1 MKRSIIFVAAMIAIV
16 ALTSVHASAKKS
28 GTEVLDLPG
37 LKSAVRVIRDTDG
50 IPHIYANN
58 ARDAALIQGYVMA
71 EDRLFQ
77 MDLSRRQASGTL
89 AELLGSAVLADDVEA
104 RTIGL
109 RRAAERTL
117 PALSPESQDLL
128 DAFAQGVNAWVAANP
143 LPPEYGVLEL
153 TQFEKWIPEDS
164 VVIAKALAFQ
174 LSFDLDINNTI
185 TFRTYAATGAAL
197 GFDGVALFFEDLF
210 RSAPFDS
217 ASTVPDAMM
226 ASIAPLTTGTA
237 LASAPMSAPGDLL
250 ARRYVERI
258 KDMPFFQDALR
269 PSDRVKG
276 SNEWGI
282 SGAYTTS
289 GLPLIANDPHL
300 ALNSPPTFYQNHLI
314 ASRDKLDVH
323 GSSVPGVPLVIQG
336 QNAYM
341 TWGSTVNPADVTD
354 TYEEQV
360 VPCDTASR
368 LCTVYLGEHEPI
380 VAIPVE
386 FFENKLDG
394 VPDNV
399 EKVDSG
405 VPLVVLIVPRR
416 NNGPIVQLDMPPDTA
431 PGTAP
436 GTAISIQ
443 YTGFSATREID
454 CFRIWN
460 FGKNLDDF
468 EEGLQ
473 FFDVGSQNWAYG
485 DIDGNIAYF
494 TSAEIPIREDLQAG
508 KLDLE
513 RIPSFLRDGT
523 GGNEWISEPNPPPG
537 QAIPYEIL
545 PMDEMPQLI
554 NPPYFVNAN
563 NDPAGVTLDNDPFNQ
578 LRPGG
583 GIYYLEYTYAIGT
596 RAGRITQAIEDKL
609 AAGNVSFED
618 MQEIQADVVMLDAQV
633 FTPYILEAFDNAAN
647 SDVSALK
654 ELAADFRVGEAIDRL
669 ADWGYNTPT
678 GVDTGYD
685 ASDVDGVFSPPT
697 DQEIADSIA
706 ATIYSVWRGQMLTNT
721 ITATLK
727 RIDTQ
732 VQQIPGKSD
741 FEMPR
746 PDSSSSVKALRN
758 LLDNFDATH
767 GIGASGL
774 DFFAVPGLANA
785 YDRRDFLLLQSLA
798 DALDLLASEKFSAAF
813 GYSTDQEDYRWGRL
827 HRIVFDSPLGGPYN
841 IPPGAG
847 IAPSFSNLDG
857 VATDGGFG
865 VVDASSHSA
874 YANSSEDF
882 RFGAGPN
889 RRYVGELGTT
899 PRSIRGETIL
909 PGGDSGVLGS
919 PFYGNLLPRW
929 LTNDTYGIRFK
940 RGDVNKAAYTK
951 NVFVPAKS
959 PAIRPGKRRLDRDV
973 RRAR

>member
-1 MKRSIIFVAAMIAIV
+1 MKRIIIFVAAMIAIV

-37 LKSAVRVIRDTDG
+37 LKSSVRVIRDTDG

-58 ARDAALIQGYVMA
+58 ARDAVLAQGYVMA
-71 EDRLFQ
+71 SDRLFQ
-77 MDLSRRQASGTL
+77 MDLSRRQPSGTL

-117 PALSPESQDLL
+117 PELSPEAQDLL
-128 DAFAQGVNAWVAANP
+128 EAFAQGVNAWVAANP
-143 LPPEYGVLEL
+143 LPPEYGTLEL

-185 TFRTYAATGAAL
+185 TFRTYLAAL
-197 GFDGVALFFEDLF
+197 GPEDGAKLFFEDIF
-210 RSAPFDS
+210 RSAPFDP

-226 ASIAPLTTGTA
+226 ASVASPTRETA
-237 LASAPMSAPGDLL
+237 VASAPMRSPGDLL
-250 ARRYVERI
+250 AQRYVERI

-300 ALNSPPTFYQNHLI
+300 ALNTPATFYQDHLI
-314 ASRDKLDVH
+314 ASADKLDVH
-323 GSSVPGVPLVIQG
+323 GSSVPGVPLIIQG

-360 VPCDTASR
+360 VPCDTSAAG
-368 LCTVYLGEHEPI
+368 LCTVYLGEPEPI
-380 VAIPVE
+380 FPVPVE
-386 FFENKLDG
+386 FRVNVLNGKPDTV
-394 VPDNV
+394 VP
-399 EKVDSG
+399 
-405 VPLVVLIVPRR
+405 VPPGGAIPPVVLIVPRR
-416 NNGPIVQLDMPPDTA
+416 NNGPIVELDRAT
-431 PGTAP
+431 
-436 GTAISIQ
+436 GTAISVQ

-468 EEGLQ
+468 LEGLQ

-508 KLDLE
+508 NLDLA

-523 GGNEWISEPNPPPG
+523 GGNEWLPVQHPQPG

-578 LRPGG
+578 FRPDG

-596 RAGRITQAIEDKL
+596 RAGRITQALEDKL
-609 AAGNVSFED
+609 AMGNVSFED

-633 FTPYILEAFDNAAN
+633 FTPYILDAFRYAKG
-647 SDVSALK
+647 SSAP
-654 ELAADFRVGEAIDRL
+654 EDLATLAEDPRVAEAIGRL
-669 ADWGYNTPT
+669 ADWGYNAPT

-706 ATIYSVWRGQMLTNT
+706 ATIYSVWRGQALEN
-721 ITATLK
+721 IIAETLAGVGLE
-727 RIDTQ
+727 T
-732 VQQIPGKSD
+732 P
-741 FEMPR
+741 
-746 PDSSSSVKALRN
+746 SSASSVKALRN
-758 LLDNFDATH
+758 LLDNFDTNQ

-774 DFFAVPGLANA
+774 NFFDVPGLAKA
-785 YDRRDFLLLQSLA
+785 DDRRDFLLLQSLV
-798 DALDLLASEKFSAAF
+798 DALDLLEGPDFEDAF
-813 GYSTDQEDYRWGRL
+813 GGSAYQEDYRWGRL
-827 HRIVFDSPLGGPYN
+827 HRIVFDSPLGGPFN

-847 IAPSFSNLDG
+847 ISPSFPDLEG

-874 YANSSEDF
+874 YANDSEGF

-889 RRYVGELGTT
+889 RRYVGELGTK
-899 PRSIRGETIL
+899 PGSIRGETIL

-919 PFYGNLLPRW
+919 SFYGNLLPRW
-929 LTNDTYGIRFK
+929 LTNDTYDIRFK
-940 RGDVNKAAYTK
+940 RGDVNKAAATK
-951 NVFVPAKS
+951 TVFVPAK
-959 PAIRPGKRRLDRDV
+959 
-973 RRAR
+973 

>member
-1 MKRSIIFVAAMIAIV
+1 MKRSIIFVAAITAIF
-16 ALTSVHASAKKS
+16 ALTSVHAFAKKF

-37 LKSAVRVIRDTDG
+37 LKSSVRVIRDTDG

-58 ARDAALIQGYVMA
+58 ARDAVLVQGYVMA
-71 EDRLFQ
+71 SDRLFQ

-89 AELLGSAVLADDVEA
+89 AELLGSAVLGDDVEA

-117 PALSPESQDLL
+117 PELSPEAQDLL
-128 DAFAQGVNAWVAANP
+128 EAFAQGVNAWVAANP
-143 LPPEYGVLEL
+143 LPPEYGALEL
-153 TQFEKWIPEDS
+153 TQFEEWIPEDS

-185 TFRTYAATGAAL
+185 TFRTYAAAGAAG
-197 GFDGVALFFEDLF
+197 GFDGVALFFEDIF

-226 ASIAPLTTGTA
+226 DSVASPTRGTA
-237 LASAPMSAPGDLL
+237 LASAPMSSPGDLL
-250 ARRYVERI
+250 AQRYVERI
-258 KDMPFFQDALR
+258 KDMPFFQDALH

-300 ALNSPPTFYQNHLI
+300 ALNTPATFYQDHLI
-314 ASRDKLDVH
+314 ASADKLDVH
-323 GSSVPGVPLVIQG
+323 GSSVPGVPLIIQG

-360 VPCDTASR
+360 VQCGTSAAG
-368 LCTVYLGEHEPI
+368 LCTIYLGKEEPI
-380 VAIPVE
+380 VPVPVE
-386 FFENKLDG
+386 FRVNVING
-394 VPDNV
+394 VFNTV
-399 EKVDSG
+399 
-405 VPLVVLIVPRR
+405 VPVPPGGGIPEFVLIVPRR
-416 NNGPIVQLDMPPDTA
+416 NNGPIVNLDLAT
-431 PGTAP
+431 
-436 GTAISIQ
+436 GTAISVQ

-468 EEGLQ
+468 VEGLQ

-494 TSAEIPIREDLQAG
+494 TSAEIPIREDLQAEM
-508 KLDLE
+508 LNLE

-523 GGNEWISEPNPPPG
+523 GGNEWLPVQNPQPG
-537 QAIPYEIL
+537 QAIPFEIL
-545 PMDEMPQLI
+545 PMEEMPQII

-596 RAGRITQAIEDKL
+596 RAGRITQALEDKL
-609 AAGNVSFED
+609 AMGNVSFED

-633 FTPYILEAFDNAAN
+633 FTPYILDAFDNAAS
-647 SDVSALK
+647 SDVSELK
-654 ELAADFRVGEAIDRL
+654 DLAEDPRVAEAIGRL
-669 ADWGYNTPT
+669 AEWGYNAPT

-706 ATIYSVWRGQMLTNT
+706 ATIYSVWRGQALTN
-721 ITATLK
+721 IIADTLA
-727 RIDTQ
+727 RVGLDT
-732 VQQIPGKSD
+732 PS
-741 FEMPR
+741 
-746 PDSSSSVKALRN
+746 SSSSVKALRN
-758 LLDNFDATH
+758 LLDNFDTNQ

-774 DFFAVPGLANA
+774 NFFDVPALTDPD
-785 YDRRDFLLLQSLA
+785 DRRDFLLLQSLV
-798 DALDLLASEKFSAAF
+798 DALDLLEGPAFSAAF
-813 GYSTDQEDYRWGRL
+813 GGSTDQEDYRWGRL
-827 HRIVFDSPLGGPYN
+827 HRIVFDSPLGGPFN

-847 IAPSFSNLDG
+847 IQPSFSDLDG

-874 YANSSEDF
+874 YANESEDF
-882 RFGAGPN
+882 RFGSGPN
-889 RRYVGELGTT
+889 RRYVGELGTK
-899 PRSIRGETIL
+899 PGSIRGETIL
-909 PGGDSGVLGS
+909 PGGDSGVIGS

-929 LTNDTYGIRFK
+929 LTNDTYDIRFK
-940 RGDVNKAAYTK
+940 RGEVNKAADTK
-951 NVFVPAKS
+951 NVFVPAK
-959 PAIRPGKRRLDRDV
+959 
-973 RRAR
+973 